1 MACYSSSNGNI
12 IKAFLFSTIITTLH
26 VAKGNI
32 DAMVISISKD
42 QTTLQYVAKLQQGTP
57 PMPVSLTVDLGGPF
71 SWVDCSRGYKSS
83 TYGAAQ
89 CGLAPCGSFGP
100 EQTCGDCHSG
110 PNPRP
115 GCNNDTCS
123 VIVTNPIT
131 GKSNAGEVASDILT
145 VHSTDGSNPG
155 PLVTAHTDFVCSNTG
170 LLKGLPKGANGVV
183 GFGRGRSSLL
193 TQFDNEFSDEVF
205 YFPLKFALCL
215 TSSSR
220 SPGFAIFGKAK
231 YELTPTI
238 IDLSKSLKF
247 SPMIQNPNGDHRSTD
262 YYLNVTAIKIN
273 GKIVNLNKTLL
284 SIDGQGNG
292 GTKISTIHPYT
303 LLKTSIYKAVIAAFT
318 KKLRGA
324 KQVQPVHPFGAC
336 YETKGLKVPIIDLVL
351 HKQSVSWRIFEN
363 NSMVRVNT
371 DVVCLGFVD
380 GGADLR
386 AAIVIGGHQLE
397 ENLLEFSVV
406 DGIGFSSLRS
416 KGISCANFNFTT
428 VA

>member
-1 MACYSSSNGNI
+1 MALAIMALVTSTWAQDCSSNLKEI
-12 IKAFLFSTIITTLH
+12 ATDC
-26 VAKGNI
+26 
-32 DAMVISISKD
+32 DATKTADEIATCCADI
-42 QTTLQYVAKLQQGTP
+42 
-57 PMPVSLTVDLGGPF
+57 
-71 SWVDCSRGYKSS
+71 SS
-83 TYGAAQ
+83 TAATDRTCFCLLIFEAFGQ
-89 CGLAPCGSFGP
+89 EPDFVAETTELFTFCAIDGSFETLCP
-100 EQTCGDCHSG
+100 S
-110 PNPRP
+110 
-115 GCNNDTCS
+115 
-123 VIVTNPIT
+123 
-131 GKSNAGEVASDILT
+131 
-145 VHSTDGSNPG
+145 
-155 PLVTAHTDFVCSNTG
+155 
-170 LLKGLPKGANGVV
+170 LPKGANGVV

-238 IDLSKSLKF
+238 DLSKSLKF

-273 GKIVNLNKTLL
+273 GKIRSLL
-284 SIDGQGNG
+284 HSPSSSI
-292 GTKISTIHPYT
+292 
-303 LLKTSIYKAVIAAFT
+303 
-318 KKLRGA
+318 RGA

-336 YETKGLKVPIIDLVL
+336 YETKGLKVPIIELVL

-397 ENLLEFSVV
+397 DNLLEFSVV
-406 DGIGFSSLRS
+406 NGIGFSSLRS